1 MELESVRETLH
12 DLEKKLLTP
21 ETRTSP
27 EEISLL
33 LADEFFEFGSSGTV
47 FVKKDCIG
55 EGGLGVRKMT
65 LFSFEIKL
73 LAPNVVL
80 TTYRVNDEIRKQ
92 QTLRSSI
99 WKYIDD
105 RWQMV
110 FHQGTPTT
118 T

>member
-1 MELESVRETLH
+1 MELESVRETLQ

-27 EEISLL
+27 EEISQL

-80 TTYRVNDEIRKQ
+80 TTYRVNDETRKQ
-92 QTLRSSI
+92 HFAQL
-99 WKYIDD
+99 DLE
-105 RWQMV
+105 V
-110 FHQGTPTT
+110 H
-118 T
+118 